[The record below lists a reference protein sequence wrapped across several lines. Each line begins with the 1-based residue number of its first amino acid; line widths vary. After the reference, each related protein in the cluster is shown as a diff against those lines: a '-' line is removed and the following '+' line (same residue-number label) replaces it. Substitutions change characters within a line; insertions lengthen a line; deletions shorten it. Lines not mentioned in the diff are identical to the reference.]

1 MRVLLEAPIL
11 TKSGYG
17 EHSRLVFEALKKR
30 SDLEVM
36 INPLRWG
43 NTTFDSPEGDVLT
56 SIQSLAAYVES
67 CKSTG
72 TNPEFNLQIHVGI
85 PNEFEKKAPYSV
97 CITAGIETDRVDP
110 GWLVKTHQGIDKI
123 IVPSS
128 HAQSGFV
135 NTNYEV
141 INNSNNTRSVVSCAC
156 PVDVIMY
163 PIKNPEGEPL
173 EIDFETDFNFLSVA
187 MMGPRKNLEMTI
199 SGFIEEFR
207 DNENVGLILKTNLS
221 RNSIMDRIDTVKSV
235 QNLVDKCGEKK
246 CKIYI
251 IHGDLSESQLHSLY
265 VHPKIKAYVSTTHG
279 EGYGLPIFEAAYSGL
294 PVIATDWSGHLDFLS
309 GNFKSKEKK
318 LFARIECDIKQ
329 VQKEVVWKDI
339 ITADSRWAFPKKI
352 SYKSQLSKV
361 YKNYG
366 MYKKWSE
373 ALKKEIYKN
382 HNLQDILNQYNI
394 SIFGNTDSTSNKTIQ
409 DLKEEALRIENVK
422 ERAKFAKSVV
432 SGDLSQTEK
441 VEFLKDLFKG
451 EKAYVL
457 SCGPTLTDHQPE
469 KIRELLN
476 DNLGVAIKQSFDLF
490 GDLIDFHIYNC
501 ANFKNYDYSKNKPVV
516 IEAASTPYRLGE
528 CDLKFFIRERN
539 FNNSVAATE
548 DFESWTLDKQTLL
561 RPYGPGIMYEVVFY
575 ALQHLG
581 VSDIITIGWDNKLI
595 EGTAAQQHFYD
606 KQGTELKKSDFI
618 HSNEVAENQASVDSL
633 DHEAKIT
640 TDVMLAW
647 YKWLKSMGTEL
658 KIVSSINPAPKEIER
673 IQI

>member
-1 MRVLLEAPIL
+1 M
-11 TKSGYG
+11 
-17 EHSRLVFEALKKR
+17 
-30 SDLEVM
+30 
-36 INPLRWG
+36 
-43 NTTFDSPEGDVLT
+43 
-56 SIQSLAAYVES
+56 
-67 CKSTG
+67 
-72 TNPEFNLQIHVGI
+72 
-85 PNEFEKKAPYSV
+85 
-97 CITAGIETDRVDP
+97 
-110 GWLVKTHQGIDKI
+110 
-123 IVPSS
+123 
-128 HAQSGFV
+128 
-135 NTNYEV
+135 
-141 INNSNNTRSVVSCAC
+141 
-156 PVDVIMY
+156 
-163 PIKNPEGEPL
+163 
-173 EIDFETDFNFLSVA
+173 
-187 MMGPRKNLEMTI
+187 
-199 SGFIEEFR
+199 
-207 DNENVGLILKTNLS
+207 
-221 RNSIMDRIDTVKSV
+221 
-235 QNLVDKCGEKK
+235 
-246 CKIYI
+246 
-251 IHGDLSESQLHSLY
+251 
-265 VHPKIKAYVSTTHG
+265 
-279 EGYGLPIFEAAYSGL
+279 
-294 PVIATDWSGHLDFLS
+294 
-309 GNFKSKEKK
+309 
-318 LFARIECDIKQ
+318 FARIECDIKQ